1 MLCSRESKIKIFLND
16 FWIYMGLIP
25 FLYPRGFSEYFGVY
39 KNVFTGWMY
48 LTIIAIGFIFLY
60 QICCNPIK
68 FNSCLCMVIVYHVY
82 LFFVTFFL
90 QGGIDEGL
98 QKIFATPALCLVC
111 IIFLQKDMQRFI
123 ECLANILIVNFS
135 LTIFVFNPIFASDYF
150 SVASNLMF
158 IGHVQVAAQ
167 LGILGLFVAYILN
180 KKEERKKGLILGG
193 LSVLIMII
201 SFTSASMIC
210 LLIMIIGIAAI
221 KFFKIGRLFE
231 LDSRIYATGIIIL
244 NILFYIML
252 YFNGWSLGKF
262 GINTT
267 LNGRF
272 TIWDTIVQLL
282 KDHFI
287 FGYGAFGVR
296 IKVHWSA
303 WAGQP
308 EGMTYAHSQI
318 MQLLLDGGVCLF
330 LIFIVMLFVYISKVK
345 TASNRALVRFCNICL
360 LSILMVMV
368 TESVTEYYYVF
379 IFLSLLAFSPKISKM
394 LEKNIEEKKEE

>member
-1 MLCSRESKIKIFLND
+1 MLYSRESKIKIFLND

-68 FNSCLCMVIVYHVY
+68 FNSCLCLVIVYHVY
-82 LFFVTFFL
+82 LFFVTFFI

-98 QKIFATPALCLVC
+98 QKIFATPALCLIC

-123 ECLANILIVNFS
+123 ECLANILIINFS
-135 LTIFVFNPIFASDYF
+135 LSIFIFNPVFASRFF
-150 SVASNLMF
+150 SIASNIMF

-167 LGILGLFVAYILN
+167 LGVLGLFVAYILN
-180 KKEERKKGLILGG
+180 KKGEQKKSLVLGG
-193 LSVLIMII
+193 LSVAVMIM

-210 LLIMIIGIAAI
+210 LLILIIGMAI
-221 KFFKIGRLFE
+221 IKVFKIGKLFE
-231 LDSRIYATGIIIL
+231 LDSRIYASGIIIL
-244 NILFYIML
+244 NILFFVIL
-252 YFNGWSLGKF
+252 YFNNWNLSKF

-272 TIWDTIVQLL
+272 TIWDAIVQLL
-282 KDHFI
+282 RDHFL
-287 FGYGAFGVR
+287 FGYGAFGAR
-296 IKVHWSA
+296 IKVYWSA

-308 EGMTYAHSQI
+308 EGMTYAHSQV
-318 MQLLLDGGVCLF
+318 MQLLLDGGICL
-330 LIFIVMLFVYISKVK
+330 LVIFMVMLFVYISKVK
-345 TASNRALVRFCNICL
+345 TSENKVLVRFSNLCL

-368 TESVTEYYYVF
+368 TESVTEYYYIF
-379 IFLSLLAFSPKISKM
+379 ILLSLLAFLPKISKM
-394 LEKNIEEKKEE
+394 LEGNVEEKKEE